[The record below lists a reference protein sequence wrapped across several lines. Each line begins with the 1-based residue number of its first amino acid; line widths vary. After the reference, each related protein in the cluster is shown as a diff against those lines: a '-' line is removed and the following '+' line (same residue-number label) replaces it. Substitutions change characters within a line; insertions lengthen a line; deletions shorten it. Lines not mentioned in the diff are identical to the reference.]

1 MGYSNAGFFAL
12 WYASFMITPIIEG
25 KVLKGDGYGRKLGF
39 PTANLDR
46 KQFLK
51 DEMDLP
57 LGIYAGVAFLHH
69 LKKIRKAAIVIGPL
83 DKKKARPNDRN
94 PARLYSDEHPVWQVP
109 KIEAHILGFK
119 GRLYG
124 KKLTLYPYKFLR
136 PFEVFKTERLLI
148 AQIKKDVKRVEKE
161 VAAPVSL

>member
-1 MGYSNAGFFAL
+1 
-12 WYASFMITPIIEG
+12 MITPIIEG

-51 DEMDLP
+51 DKMDLP

-69 LKKIRKAAIVIGPL
+69 IKKIRKVAIIVGPL
-83 DKKKARPNDRN
+83 DKKKI
-94 PARLYSDEHPVWQVP
+94 P
-109 KIEAHILGFK
+109 KIEAHILDFK

-136 PFEVFKTERLLI
+136 PFEVFKTEKILI

-161 VAAPVSL
+161 VATPVSI

>member
-1 MGYSNAGFFAL
+1 MGYSNAGLFAL
-12 WYASFMITPIIEG
+12 CYASLMMTPIIEG

-51 DEMDLP
+51 DKMDLP

-69 LKKIRKAAIVIGPL
+69 INKIRKTAIVIGPL
-83 DKKKARPNDRN
+83 DKKKA
-94 PARLYSDEHPVWQVP
+94 P

-148 AQIKKDVKRVEKE
+148 AQIKKDLKRVEKE

>member
-1 MGYSNAGFFAL
+1 MMS
-12 WYASFMITPIIEG
+12 PVIEG
-25 KVLKGDGYGRKLGF
+25 KVLKGAGYGKKLGF

-46 KQFLK
+46 KQYLQDK
-51 DEMDLP
+51 MELP

-69 LKKIRKAAIVIGPL
+69 VKKIRKAAIVIGPL
-83 DKKKARPNDRN
+83 DKKKI
-94 PARLYSDEHPVWQVP
+94 P

-124 KKLTLYPYKFLR
+124 KKLTLYLYSFLR
-136 PFEVFKTERLLI
+136 PFEIFKTERLLI

-161 VAAPVSL
+161 VAMPMG

>member
-1 MGYSNAGFFAL
+1 
-12 WYASFMITPIIEG
+12 MISPIIEG
-25 KVLKGDGYGRKLGF
+25 KVIKGVGYGRKLGF

-51 DEMDLP
+51 DKVDVP
-57 LGIYAGVAFLHH
+57 LGVYAGVAFLHH
-69 LKKIRKAAIVIGPL
+69 VNKIRKAAIVIGPL
-83 DKKKARPNDRN
+83 DKKKARPNDRS
-94 PARLYSDEHPVWQVP
+94 PARLRHSGGHSVGRVP

-124 KKLTLYPYKFLR
+124 RKLTLYLYKFLR
-136 PFEVFKTERLLI
+136 PFEVFKTERMLI

-161 VAAPVSL
+161 VATPMSL